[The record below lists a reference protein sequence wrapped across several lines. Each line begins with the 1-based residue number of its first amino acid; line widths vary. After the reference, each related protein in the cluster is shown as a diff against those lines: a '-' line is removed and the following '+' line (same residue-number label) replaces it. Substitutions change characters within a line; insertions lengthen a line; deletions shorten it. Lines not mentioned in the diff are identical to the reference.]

1 MDNERILKFTVGR
14 QIVSKYPDCDFSG
27 IVKGSEG
34 YLMAMFV
41 FSREWY
47 GCKIA
52 ASFWSNGKEYA
63 VPVQNGKCIIPSEA
77 LKGDQ
82 FYVSLVGIRKGYK
95 ITTNKFKVSQEG

>member
-1 MDNERILKFTVGR
+1 MDNERILKFTVSR

-52 ASFWSNGKEYA
+52 ASFWCDGKEYA
-63 VPVQNGKCIIPSEA
+63 VPVKNSRCAIPAEA
-77 LKGDQ
+77 LKRNQ
-82 FYVSLVGIRKGYK
+82 FYVSLIGVMEGYK
-95 ITTNKFKVSQEG
+95 ITTNKLKVSQEG